1 MTIYNNMATLTMD
14 KQRLSVNEQ
23 HHQFLGDKQ
32 KQRSE
37 RASSLALPH
46 SSLLDF
52 YDKQQ
57 EQCNSVALL
66 PINAN
71 VVVRRHSSHYYPM
84 LEANDGDGKQQQ
96 QQQQQQMQ
104 QQHHQQYHQQQQ
116 HPTLTLTNMDN
127 VKNLM
132 SSINV
137 GLNSSSPTPPPPP
150 YNCHKASL
158 QNMKHMAGTVPPS
171 SNSVLMS
178 SLVAG
183 GPQQH
188 LQQKV
193 NPATTTSP
201 AKNSQNTD
209 LLTGGGNNS
218 HNNSNLKCSGSRQQ
232 AQGLG
237 QVQQATQQH
246 QTSSALDTPPP
257 IPKRTFRNK
266 FTWNSVSSAGGGGG
280 GNSSCDATPP
290 SSAASITQTPTK
302 GKQQTSGG
310 TAFVYPQIPLQH
322 LPSTGRA
329 GSSLGGIGGPG
340 YFTNTNIEAS
350 CNPTTNTPGGGGH
363 LFVDLH
369 SRTVFS
375 DGGSVTGYDTGGI
388 SDDDRM
394 SLENS
399 VFEESLNSTPVKLSQ
414 NSSAGKLFNGTLA
427 AKTLAALTGDVCTAL
442 KRSNRSSSSTV
453 DSSITSSSGYGS
465 HSERLASTST
475 TADFRS
481 RFSSVDTQSSLD
493 SCLTEKTSVDSPLGG
508 KDSFK
513 MERSLNLNEV
523 MLNLNNNET
532 MNPVVAYSQT
542 ATSNNLMVNNNNNQQ
557 VTSSNKLPIVP
568 VRGPR
573 KPGQAISPSRQQQ
586 QQQGHQQKTTSQSQS
601 QHSLSNSID
610 SSNKGGSTVPN
621 STSTSST
628 ASAGS
633 SISTG
638 SSMSISASGSGNSPI
653 APTTP
658 PQQQQLQQQ
667 HSSTNTTTQ
676 QQHQKRPPI
685 PPARAQNFE
694 MHDAPIAGG
703 ATTRGFG
710 QTQQPMAMRSQ
721 LNRSKRPPPI
731 QYPKL
736 HQRQDSNLS
745 SDSFSVTSSP
755 GYNSKNLMDAPLL
768 QNAARINKSGGA
780 VAGMTAA
787 MRHQD
792 SSDSF
797 GMSTSRFGNSG
808 GPMVPPRHKFNF
820 RQDSTISSDSFSQT
834 SSPGYNTKIMEAPLL
849 PSLSVKRLC
858 SVPTPINIKQKFQN
872 ETIDEMENNVPMSPI
887 TKCVSTPASLQTI
900 VRFQNGAPN
909 TMSLPHQII
918 NRRKSSNPYITNGRL
933 KFRLFQILINALALL
948 AIAGGLA
955 AYFKA
960 YPTIKFVNKTIIN
973 TVHVEDSLSKNPAPG
988 TCLPIIVKFCQGPQI
1003 PYNFTVFPN
1012 YIGHFGQL
1020 ETQDMDAYEAL
1031 VDVRC
1036 YELVSLFLCTLFV
1049 PKCGASGA
1057 TVPPCKS
1064 LCTETMR
1071 RCGFFFD
1078 VFGLSLP
1085 EYLNCKL
1092 FKDFESPEEC
1102 VGFEEVQNVMIASAN
1117 PKCSGFKCD
1126 NNRCLPKEYVCDG
1139 SLDCMDHSD
1148 EKGCD
1153 VCAPGEIFCGN
1164 GKCIGYEHACNGIMD
1179 CPYGQDE
1186 KNCIRL
1192 SERNGDLGKGVLEV
1206 YRMSS
1211 KKWMPACVKNWDR
1224 AVSPLAVCSML
1235 GYSSVNATSVVTQKT
1250 HRPLLTSVN
1259 VSTDI
1264 WKMYGKKKSNLM
1276 RELSNCTSAEDYPI
1290 AELTCSNFECG
1301 KIKKT
1306 RRKQSRR
1313 IIGGAKANPGS
1324 WPFLAAILG
1333 GPEKIFYCAGVLI
1346 SDQWVLT
1353 ASHCIGNHTVIDLE
1367 DWTIQLGVTRR
1378 NSYTYSSQEVKVKT
1392 VIPHPLYN
1400 TAITHDNDIA
1410 LFQLAKRVSFHEH
1423 LLPVCLPPPNMK
1435 RLIPDSMCTVIGWGK
1450 RRDKD
1455 PTATYEPIVN
1465 EVQVPIIK
1473 RAQCDEWLDNL
1484 TVSDGMICAGYEEG
1498 GKDACQG
1505 DSGGPLLCP
1514 YPGEKDRW
1522 FVGGIVSWGIM
1533 CAHPKLPGVYANVI
1547 KYVPWI
1553 NEQMLKYSKEESFS
1567 KYDMHP
1573 GGPDILSNLAT
1584 ASLKSQQTSKLH
1596 RSSMDI
1602 DYYDSPSNWG

>member
-1 MTIYNNMATLTMD
+1 MKILTNMAFLAKE
-14 KQRLSVNEQ
+14 KQCVQVNDNKY
-23 HHQFLGDKQ
+23 LGDNQ

-66 PINAN
+66 PVNAN
-71 VVVRRHSSHYYPM
+71 MVVRRHSSHYYPM
-84 LEANDGDGKQQQ
+84 LENEN
-96 QQQQQQMQ
+96 Q
-104 QQHHQQYHQQQQ
+104 QQHQQQYHHQQQQ
-116 HPTLTLTNMDN
+116 KQHVSQQNSLLHQQPFAD
-127 VKNLM
+127 
-132 SSINV
+132 SSAIMKTDPSSAPINIEI
-137 GLNSSSPTPPPPP
+137 SSPFI
-150 YNCHKASL
+150 L
-158 QNMKHMAGTVPPS
+158 Q
-171 SNSVLMS
+171 
-178 SLVAG
+178 
-183 GPQQH
+183 QQH
-188 LQQKV
+188 RLLQQQV
-193 NPATTTSP
+193 NSLNATSTATKRST
-201 AKNSQNTD
+201 KKSSELNQ
-209 LLTGGGNNS
+209 
-218 HNNSNLKCSGSRQQ
+218 KQQ
-232 AQGLG
+232 QMPNP
-237 QVQQATQQH
+237 T
-246 QTSSALDTPPP
+246 ALATPPP

-266 FTWNSVSSAGGGGG
+266 FNWNSVNSTTTGGLRG
-280 GNSSCDATPP
+280 SPTPP

-302 GKQQTSGG
+302 GKQQMAAG
-310 TAFVYPQIPLQH
+310 TAFIYPQNLQH
-322 LPSTGRA
+322 LPATGC
-329 GSSLGGIGGPG
+329 GFVNPNI
-340 YFTNTNIEAS
+340 NIEVDSSA
-350 CNPTTNTPGGGGH
+350 NTGAVSP
-363 LFVDLH
+363 LYVDLR
-369 SRTVFS
+369 SRSVFS
-375 DGGSVTGYDTGGI
+375 EGVAHNCGSGYDTSGA

-399 VFEESLNSTPVKLSQ
+399 VFEESLNSTPVKLSA
-414 NSSAGKLFNGTLA
+414 SAQGKQFSTTLA
-427 AKTLAALTGDVCTAL
+427 AKTLAALTGDVSTAL

-453 DSSITSSSGYGS
+453 DSSITSSGYGSSS
-465 HSERLASTST
+465 HSERMTSTST

-481 RFSSVDTQSSLD
+481 RFSSVDTQSSVD
-493 SCLTEKTSVDSPLGG
+493 SCLTERTSADSPLT
-508 KDSFK
+508 KEMPYK
-513 MERSLNLNEV
+513 TERPLNMMTDVLHT
-523 MLNLNNNET
+523 LNNNEMNSDFMSQPINT
-532 MNPVVAYSQT
+532 MG
-542 ATSNNLMVNNNNNQQ
+542 NNNNNNNNSISFNTQIGQ
-557 VTSSNKLPIVP
+557 KAASVPSVPARGGQRKNHQESSQFK
-568 VRGPR
+568 
-573 KPGQAISPSRQQQ
+573 
-586 QQQGHQQKTTSQSQS
+586 SQSQS
-601 QHSLSNSID
+601 QQSLNNSID
-610 SSNKGGSTVPN
+610 SSNKASSTVPN

-638 SSMSISASGSGNSPI
+638 SSMSISASGSGNSPL
-653 APTTP
+653 APQ
-658 PQQQQLQQQ
+658 PQQPNLP
-667 HSSTNTTTQ
+667 
-676 QQHQKRPPI
+676 HQKRPPI
-685 PPARAQNFE
+685 PPARVQNFE
-694 MHDAPIAGG
+694 LQDSVNIKNYTP
-703 ATTRGFG
+703 
-710 QTQQPMAMRSQ
+710 QPALTIRNQ

-745 SDSFSVTSSP
+745 SDSFSATSSP

-768 QNAARINKSGGA
+768 QNASRINKSNA
-780 VAGMTAA
+780 AMAA

-792 SSDSF
+792 SNDSF
-797 GMSTSRFGNSG
+797 VLSSTRFGSS

-858 SVPTPINIKQKFQN
+858 NVSTPINIKQKFQN
-872 ETIDEMENNVPMSPI
+872 ETIDELENNVPMSPI
-887 TKCVSTPASLQTI
+887 PKCVSTPASLQTI

-909 TMSLPHQII
+909 TMSLSHQII
-918 NRRKSSNPYITNGRL
+918 SRRKSSNPYITNGRL
-933 KFRLFQILINALALL
+933 KFRLFQILVNALALL

-955 AYFKA
+955 AYFNA

-973 TVHVEDSLSKNPAPG
+973 TVHVEDPMSYGKNPAPG

-1020 ETQDMDAYEAL
+1020 ETQVDMDAYEAL

-1049 PKCGASGA
+1049 PKCGTTGA

-1092 FKDFESPEEC
+1092 FKDFESPDDC
-1102 VGFEEVQNVMIASAN
+1102 VGLEQVQNAMIASAN
-1117 PKCSGFKCD
+1117 PKCDGFLCD
-1126 NNRCLPKEYVCDG
+1126 NNRCLPQEYVCDG
-1139 SLDCMDHSD
+1139 NLDCMDQAD
-1148 EKGCD
+1148 ENKCEMCPKD
-1153 VCAPGEIFCGN
+1153 QLFCGN
-1164 GKCIGYEHACNGIMD
+1164 GKCVTSDHICNGVMD
-1179 CPYGQDE
+1179 CPFGQDE

-1206 YRMSS
+1206 YRMNTQE
-1211 KKWMPACVKNWDR
+1211 WTPACVKNWDR
-1224 AVSPLAVCSML
+1224 AVSPSAVCSML
-1235 GYSSVNATSVVTQKT
+1235 GYSAVNATSVITQKT

-1264 WKMYGKKKSNLM
+1264 WKTYSKKKSNLM
-1276 RELSNCTSAEDYPI
+1276 KQFSNCTKDEDYPI

-1301 KIKKT
+1301 KVKKPK
-1306 RRKQSRR
+1306 RKLSRR
-1313 IIGGAKANPGS
+1313 IIGGAKAQPGS
-1324 WPFLAAILG
+1324 WPFLVAILG

-1353 ASHCIGNHTVIDLE
+1353 ASHCIGNHTLIDLE

-1378 NSYTYSSQEVKVKT
+1378 NSYTYSSQEVKVKA

-1400 TAITHDNDIA
+1400 IAIIHDNDIA
-1410 LFQLAKRVSFHEH
+1410 LIQLVKHVVFHEH
-1423 LLPVCLPPPNMK
+1423 LLPVCLPPINMK
-1435 RLIPDSMCTVIGWGK
+1435 QLKYDILCTVIGWGK

-1465 EVQVPIIK
+1465 EVQVPII
-1473 RAQCDEWLDNL
+1473 RRQQCDEWLDNL

-1547 KYVPWI
+1547 KYLPWI
-1553 NEQMLKYSKEESFS
+1553 HEQIQKNSREETYS
-1567 KYDMHP
+1567 KYDAHP

-1584 ASLKSQQTSKLH
+1584 VSLKSKQSYNLNN
-1596 RSSMDI
+1596 RNPFEG
-1602 DYYDSPSNWG
+1602 DYYESEEKKVNGE

>member
-1 MTIYNNMATLTMD
+1 MTIFANMALLAMD
-14 KQRLSVNEQ
+14 KQYLKVNDNKYI
-23 HHQFLGDKQ
+23 GDKQ

-66 PINAN
+66 PVSTNM
-71 VVVRRHSSHYYPM
+71 VVRRHSSHYYPM
-84 LEANDGDGKQQQ
+84 LENENQQQQSHHQQQQQQKQRVSQPKLLQQQ
-96 QQQQQQMQ
+96 QQQQNFADTNIIMKTDSGSASSNVDNMKSLMSSIRDMNETLRDGKLQNIQPLHPPSSPQMTAPFSL
-104 QQHHQQYHQQQQ
+104 QQQQ
-116 HPTLTLTNMDN
+116 HRRLQQQVN
-127 VKNLM
+127 
-132 SSINV
+132 S
-137 GLNSSSPTPPPPP
+137 LNSTSTAAPKRSTKKSSE
-150 YNCHKASL
+150 S
-158 QNMKHMAGTVPPS
+158 
-171 SNSVLMS
+171 
-178 SLVAG
+178 
-183 GPQQH
+183 
-188 LQQKV
+188 QQKHQQ
-193 NPATTTSP
+193 
-201 AKNSQNTD
+201 QNQMQ
-209 LLTGGGNNS
+209 N
-218 HNNSNLKCSGSRQQ
+218 
-232 AQGLG
+232 QG
-237 QVQQATQQH
+237 
-246 QTSSALDTPPP
+246 ALATPPP

-266 FTWNSVSSAGGGGG
+266 FTWNTVNNTPARGTRGSP
-280 GNSSCDATPP
+280 TPP
-290 SSAASITQTPTK
+290 SSAASISQTPTK
-302 GKQQTSGG
+302 GKQQMVTG
-310 TAFVYPQIPLQH
+310 TAFIYPQNVQH
-322 LPSTGRA
+322 LPTAS
-329 GSSLGGIGGPG
+329 
-340 YFTNTNIEAS
+340 FDMNT
-350 CNPTTNTPGGGGH
+350 TTNTGSVSP
-363 LFVDLH
+363 LYVDLR
-369 SRTVFS
+369 SRSHFS
-375 DGGSVTGYDTGGI
+375 EGVVHTSGSGYDTSGA

-399 VFEESLNSTPVKLSQ
+399 VFEESLNSTPVKISQGKQLS
-414 NSSAGKLFNGTLA
+414 ATLA
-427 AKTLAALTGDVCTAL
+427 AKTLAAFNGDVSNAH

-453 DSSITSSSGYGS
+453 DSSITSSGYGSSS

-481 RFSSVDTQSSLD
+481 RFSSVDTQSSVD
-493 SCLTEKTSVDSPLGG
+493 SCLTERTSADSPLI
-508 KDSFK
+508 KEMPYK
-513 MERSLNLNEV
+513 TERQHNMMNDVLHT
-523 MLNLNNNET
+523 LNNNE
-532 MNPVVAYSQT
+532 MNSDFMSQG
-542 ATSNNLMVNNNNNQQ
+542 SNVLGNNNNNS
-557 VTSSNKLPIVP
+557 TTFKASSVP
-568 VRGPR
+568 SVPARGGQR
-573 KPGQAISPSRQQQ
+573 KNNQEASQFN
-586 QQQGHQQKTTSQSQS
+586 SQSHSQQS
-601 QHSLSNSID
+601 LNNSID
-610 SSNKGGSTVPN
+610 SSNKASSTVPN

-638 SSMSISASGSGNSPI
+638 SSMSISASGSGNSPL
-653 APTTP
+653 ASQ
-658 PQQQQLQQQ
+658 PQQPNLPY
-667 HSSTNTTTQ
+667 
-676 QQHQKRPPI
+676 QKRPPI
-685 PPARAQNFE
+685 PPARVQNFE
-694 MHDAPIAGG
+694 MQDSVS
-703 ATTRGFG
+703 TKNYS
-710 QTQQPMAMRSQ
+710 QQPALTIRNQ

-745 SDSFSVTSSP
+745 SDSFSATSSP

-768 QNAARINKSGGA
+768 QNASRINRSSAAKS
-780 VAGMTAA
+780 A

-792 SSDSF
+792 SNDSF
-797 GMSTSRFGNSG
+797 VLSSTRFGSSG
-808 GPMVPPRHKFNF
+808 PAVPPRHKFNF

-858 SVPTPINIKQKFQN
+858 NVSTPINIKQKFQN
-872 ETIDEMENNVPMSPI
+872 ETIDELDNNVPLSPI
-887 TKCVSTPASLQTI
+887 PKCVSTPASLQTI

-909 TMSLPHQII
+909 TMSLSHQIVS
-918 NRRKSSNPYITNGRL
+918 RRKSSNPYITNGRL
-933 KFRLFQILINALALL
+933 KFRLFQILVNALALL

-955 AYFKA
+955 AYFNA

-973 TVHVEDSLSKNPAPG
+973 TVHVEDPMNYGKNPAPG

-1020 ETQDMDAYEAL
+1020 ETQVDMDAYEAL

-1049 PKCGASGA
+1049 PKCGNTGA

-1092 FKDFESPEEC
+1092 FKDFESPDDC
-1102 VGFEEVQNVMIASAN
+1102 VGFEQVQNVMIASAN
-1117 PKCSGFKCD
+1117 PKCDGFLCD
-1126 NNRCLPKEYVCDG
+1126 NNRCIPHEYVCDG
-1139 SLDCMDHSD
+1139 NLDCMDQAD
-1148 EKGCD
+1148 ENKC
-1153 VCAPGEIFCGN
+1153 EICPKNQLFCGN
-1164 GKCIGYEHACNGIMD
+1164 GKCVTNDHICNGVMD

-1206 YRMSS
+1206 YRINNQE
-1211 KKWMPACVKNWDR
+1211 WTPACVKNWDR
-1224 AVSPLAVCSML
+1224 AVSPSAVCSML
-1235 GYSSVNATSVVTQKT
+1235 GYSAVNATSVITKKT

-1264 WKMYGKKKSNLM
+1264 WKMYSKKKSNLM
-1276 RELSNCTSAEDYPI
+1276 KEFSNCTKDEDYPI

-1301 KIKKT
+1301 KV
-1306 RRKQSRR
+1306 RKPKRKLSRR
-1313 IIGGAKANPGS
+1313 IIGGAKAHPGS
-1324 WPFLAAILG
+1324 WPFLVAILG

-1353 ASHCIGNHTVIDLE
+1353 ASHCIGNHTIIDLE

-1378 NSYTYSSQEVKVKT
+1378 NSYTYSSQEVKVKL

-1400 TAITHDNDIA
+1400 TLITHDNDIA
-1410 LFQLAKRVSFHEH
+1410 LFKLAVRVVFHEY
-1423 LLPVCLPPPNMK
+1423 LSPVCLPPQTMK
-1435 RLIPDSMCTVIGWGK
+1435 ELKPDMMCTVIGWGK

-1465 EVQVPIIK
+1465 EVQVPII
-1473 RAQCDEWLDNL
+1473 RRQQCDEWLDNL
-1484 TVSDGMICAGYEEG
+1484 TVSDGMICAGYEDG

-1547 KYVPWI
+1547 KYLPWI
-1553 NEQMLKYSKEESFS
+1553 NEQIQKHSQEESYS
-1567 KYDMHP
+1567 KYDAHP

-1584 ASLKSQQTSKLH
+1584 VSLKSKQTYNMNN
-1596 RSSMDI
+1596 RNPTDTE
-1602 DYYDSPSNWG
+1602 YYESEEKKPNGE